1 MPHVFLEGKPL
12 FLTWHLHD
20 SLPQAFYPPPGKL
33 NSGKAFVWIDRY
45 GAAFFTTWRDEENH
59 YPEAVR
65 NLRRRQSAPS
75 QTKTP
80 NTAAAPA
87 NRASHISAPP
97 S

>member
-1 MPHVFLEGKPL
+1 MKLAYHFLPGRHNGSINQTE
-12 FLTWHLHD
+12 T
-20 SLPQAFYPPPGKL
+20 LP